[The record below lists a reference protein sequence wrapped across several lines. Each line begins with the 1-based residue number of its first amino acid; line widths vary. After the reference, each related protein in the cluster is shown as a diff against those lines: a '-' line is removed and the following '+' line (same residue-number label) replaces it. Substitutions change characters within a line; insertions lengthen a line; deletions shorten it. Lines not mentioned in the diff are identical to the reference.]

1 MRIRK
6 VLLINL
12 TFIIYT
18 LSVVFGKFASSN
30 EVGSFDFIVYYSLQ
44 LLCFLI
50 YAGFWQKLIS
60 DFNLSLVYSLK
71 SLTIFWSLI
80 FGYLLFNEALNLA
93 QFFAICIIGL
103 GLVLVYK
110 NE

>member
-1 MRIRK
+1 MRIK
-6 VLLINL
+6 NILLINV

-18 LSVVFGKFASSN
+18 LSVVFGKFASSK
-30 EVGSFDFIVYYSLQ
+30 EFGSFNFLVYYFLQ

-60 DFNLSLVYSLK
+60 NFNLSLIYSLK

-80 FGYLLFNEALNLA
+80 FGYFLFDEILKPM
-93 QFFAICIIGL
+93 QFFAIFLIGL
-103 GLVLVYK
+103 GIILVYK